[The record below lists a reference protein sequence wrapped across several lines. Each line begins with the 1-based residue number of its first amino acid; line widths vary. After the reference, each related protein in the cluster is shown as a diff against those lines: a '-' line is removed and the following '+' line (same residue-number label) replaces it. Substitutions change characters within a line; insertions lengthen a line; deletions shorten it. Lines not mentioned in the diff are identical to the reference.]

1 MTDRKT
7 AADLMLA
14 QLIGKVSEEDIQ
26 MLHVDDCVCDE
37 KATDRD
43 CANLTSRSR
52 RRKQVGEAW
61 AVRHRDG
68 RWWGFTQAWTVH
80 RMARSLFSKLSAES
94 VAKYHG
100 SSARVVHV
108 RFYEVRR

>member
-1 MTDRKT
+1 MPHPRDEGGGEVMAKMAKRK
-7 AADLMLA
+7 
-14 QLIGKVSEEDIQ
+14 E
-26 MLHVDDCVCDE
+26 
-37 KATDRD
+37 
-43 CANLTSRSR
+43 
-52 RRKQVGEAW
+52 VGEAW

-100 SSARVVHV
+100 SSARIIHI
-108 RFYEVRR
+108 RFYEVQR